1 MDSYIA
7 LSMHNYLTFYKG
19 NQEEK
24 TKFCEEECLI
34 YAGDLYVDLK
44 NIIVASGT
52 VFREI
57 LVWDL

>member
-1 MDSYIA
+1 
-7 LSMHNYLTFYKG
+7 MHNYVTFYQG
-19 NQEEK
+19 NKEEK

-34 YAGDLYVDLK
+34 YAGDLFVDQQ

-57 LVWDL
+57 LVWDF